1 MTLSKPPLKL
11 LPSTLIGTEPARSL
25 AAPGRALWDRIMA
38 EVQIDDAGGRELL
51 LQICGT
57 VDLIET
63 LAARVKQ
70 DGEVLVTRSGLKAHP
85 ALRDL
90 LAARSFVAR
99 GLARLG
105 LNLEP
110 LRTPG
115 RPPGDWSV

>member
-1 MTLSKPPLKL
+1 
-11 LPSTLIGTEPARSL
+11 
-25 AAPGRALWDRIMA
+25 MA
-38 EVQIDDAGGRELL
+38 EVQLDDAGGRELL

-63 LAARVKQ
+63 LAAQIKQ
-70 DGEVLVTRSGLKAHP
+70 DGEVLMTRSGPRPHP
-85 ALRDL
+85 ALKDL
-90 LAARSFVAR
+90 LQARSFVAR

-115 RPPGDWSV
+115 RPPGGWAV